1 VTGTWF
7 WMSFSRKSAS
17 SARQKTSDF
26 SCASLFTASL
36 ERVILVLDNGDI
48 LFKSKKTLASQHII
62 SQNNLR
68 CNTLM
73 RKINNCAE
81 HKKLGQKEFLTEKV
95 SRYG

>member
-1 VTGTWF
+1 MVLDVF
-7 WMSFSRKSAS
+7 QCALISRKSAS

-26 SCASLFTASL
+26 SCGSLITAN
-36 ERVILVLDNGDI
+36 LDN
-48 LFKSKKTLASQHII
+48 LVVQTSQHII

-73 RKINNCAE
+73 IKINNCAE